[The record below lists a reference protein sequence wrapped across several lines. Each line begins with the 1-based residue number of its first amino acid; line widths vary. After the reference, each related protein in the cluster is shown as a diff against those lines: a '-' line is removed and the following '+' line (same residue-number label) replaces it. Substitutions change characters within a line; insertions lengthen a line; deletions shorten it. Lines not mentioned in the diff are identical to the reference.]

1 MTSTEQLEREAEM
14 SRQQLLG
21 TVEELRARLTPRQ
34 MVNQVLDYVGDGDG
48 AEFARNFKNQV
59 VANPLPATLM
69 SAGLAWLMLAGK
81 RPARADYTA
90 DAAHR
95 RMHDVRDEA
104 SDMVA
109 GASEAG
115 QSIAEGAGTAAVSV
129 KNAAAST
136 LGAATEAYEDIAS
149 RATKVLRRPQTLLA
163 TLVRTPR
170 ATTRS
175 VTDFC
180 RDQPL
185 VLAGLG
191 IAIGAALGAL
201 LPGTEAEDSLMG
213 EAADEVKDEMQQTAT
228 ETTTRPRLWLRAQS
242 MRPPMRLPIRGSSV
256 QPVPPPPIKAPRW
269 FLTIPRMKLR
279 LPPHPDPH
287 RRLFSTHEDP
297 SGASPLRRPT

>member
-115 QSIAEGAGTAAVSV
+115 QSIAEGAGTATVSV

-136 LGAATEAYEDIAS
+136 LGAATEAYESIAS
-149 RATKVLRRPQTLLA
+149 RATKSA
-163 TLVRTPR
+163 TAAADTARNLGQNAR

-228 ETTTRPRLWLRAQS
+228 ETYD
-242 MRPPMRLPIRGSSV
+242 
-256 QPVPPPPIKAPRW
+256 KAAAVATSAIDAATNEAVNQG
-269 FLTIPRMKLR
+269 LIG
-279 LPPHPDPH
+279 
-287 RRLFSTHEDP
+287 E
-297 SGASPLRRPT
+297 ASPATADQSAPLVPDHPEDEAPVASPPRPASSPVLDP